1 MYDLAGNGDLKMKS
15 ALPLHR
21 RDRGKRTNQNGQ
33 HQKST
38 QEKCHLAHW
47 GLLRNEF
54 AVQRLPP
61 LLTVLS
67 L

>member
-1 MYDLAGNGDLKMKS
+1 MSALDLKARG
-15 ALPLHR
+15 ALSLHR

-47 GLLRNEF
+47 
-54 AVQRLPP
+54 ASYVM
-61 LLTVLS
+61 S
-67 L
+67 LQCSGYRRC